1 MFGVPGY
8 TMAECLSKTLTTLM
22 LWLVMVMVMV
32 MVRADMVKRKGLTQC
47 HNLLGAYGREG
58 EGADVVFCRF
68 LISFYNLIN
77 SRASPDRILFSL
89 F

>member
-1 MFGVPGY
+1 MLGVPGY
-8 TMAECLSKTLTTLM
+8 TMAECLSKTMTTLM
-22 LWLVMVMVMV
+22 LWLVMVMV

-77 SRASPDRILFSL
+77 YRASPDQILFSL

>member
-22 LWLVMVMVMV
+22 LWLVMVMVL
-32 MVRADMVKRKGLTQC
+32 VRADMVKRKGLTQC

-68 LISFYNLIN
+68 LISFYNFIN
-77 SRASPDRILFSL
+77 SWASPDRILFSL

>member
-1 MFGVPGY
+1 MKSVGVAGY

-22 LWLVMVMVMV
+22 LWLVMV

-47 HNLLGAYGREG
+47 HNLLGAYGGEG

>member
-1 MFGVPGY
+1 MLGVAGY
-8 TMAECLSKTLTTLM
+8 TMAECLSKTMTTLM
-22 LWLVMVMVMV
+22 LWLVMVMVL
-32 MVRADMVKRKGLTQC
+32 VRADMVKRKGLTQC

-68 LISFYNLIN
+68 LISFYNFIN
-77 SRASPDRILFSL
+77 SWASPDRILFSL